1 MQSGRFST
9 WGGLTD
15 EAPRLRRIPVSRWL
29 VWVTIATVA
38 LLTVGVAI
46 RLAYVSWI
54 DREPHFHDSFGR
66 DGNGQPM
73 QGGWQAFGGTW
84 RVVNDSM
91 QNISDDRGAKLM
103 NGSSHWHN
111 YVVEGDIQLLGEGG
125 DAGFLIRASHEEVG
139 VDSYHGY
146 FAGLRD
152 LDDTLILGRADYGWH
167 EYEAIP
173 VQPGVATRTWYHLK
187 VLAYECTLV
196 ASAATAEGNLTIA
209 TFQDPSCLRNGEFG
223 LQSYSTGALW
233 RNVEVRPASKND
245 MEEMLHVRGPNP
257 PEHANSWP
265 GSPDTWSEQR
275 FFEPMR
281 RELQDHKADLNA
293 ISIANLRLL
302 PPNLPSKVTVHGVVT
317 LVSPILFVQDSTG
330 GIAIHT
336 AHTNMPVQIGDAV
349 EARGDAELGS
359 FSSILRNA
367 DVRLLWSHTPVP
379 PVAVTA
385 SQAATGVFDAQ
396 YIETEGRL
404 VSQQRTGGQSVELKL
419 DEGSQSFVAIAEY
432 PSIAQTLDTLKIGS
446 RLRLRGICVTDRSFA
461 RGEMPFALLMRS
473 VEDAE
478 MIEPPPWWNT
488 QHVVELIIGL
498 LTLSLGLQFAYS
510 SAKRSSLRAVI
521 EERERLALEMHDTL
535 SQSFAGLGF
544 QLEGICGGI
553 EQGSPMRTK
562 LESTLDLVRFGHI
575 EARRNIAALRPGNLE
590 KMGLARALEEAARTI
605 VLDGPIAIGTSVRG
619 EPKQLPLRISDV
631 VFRVG
636 QEAIANAVRHA
647 RPGTIQLQLVYGRT
661 SVKLTVRD
669 DGDGFYPHDDN
680 AGFGIRGMKRRAES
694 VGASLRVR
702 SSPGHGTSVSVRAMV
717 PQTLLSSWWWRIM
730 RMGSWRRLLHG

>member
-1 MQSGRFST
+1 MKRVPF
-9 WGGLTD
+9 
-15 EAPRLRRIPVSRWL
+15 RRWL
-29 VWVTIATVA
+29 LWLTIASVA
-38 LLTVGVAI
+38 LLILGVAS
-46 RLAYVSWI
+46 RLAYVSWTE
-54 DREPHFHDSFGR
+54 REPHFHDSFGR
-66 DGNGQPM
+66 DGNGDPL

-84 RVVNDSM
+84 QVVNGAM

-103 NGSSHWHN
+103 NGFTNWQN

-125 DAGFLIRASHEEVG
+125 DDGFVIRASQEEVG

-173 VQPGVATRTWYHLK
+173 VQPGVLTRTWYHLK
-187 VLAYECTLV
+187 VLAYDCTLV
-196 ASAATAEGNLTIA
+196 ASASTAEGKMTIA
-209 TFQDPSCLRNGEFG
+209 TFQDPSCLHKGRFG

-233 RNVEVRPASKND
+233 RNVEVRPALKND
-245 MEEMLHVRGPNP
+245 MEEMLRARGPNA
-257 PEHANSWP
+257 PEHENSWP
-265 GSPDTWSEQR
+265 ASPDTWSELR

-293 ISIANLRLL
+293 LSIADLRLL
-302 PPNLPSKVTVHGVVT
+302 PPNRPSKVTVHGVVT

-330 GIAIHT
+330 GIAIHI
-336 AHTNMPVQIGDAV
+336 AHTNKPVQIGDAV
-349 EARGDAELGS
+349 EARGDAELGD
-359 FSSILRNA
+359 FSSVLNHA
-367 DVRLLWSHTPVP
+367 DVRLLWSHAPVP

-385 SQAATGVFDAQ
+385 SQAATGAFDAQ

-404 VSQQRTGGQSVELKL
+404 VSEQRTGGQSVELKL
-419 DEGSQSFVAIAEY
+419 DEGNQAFVAIAEY
-432 PSIAQTLDTLKIGS
+432 PSLPETLNTLKVGS

-461 RGEMPFALLMRS
+461 QGEMPFALLMRS

-478 MIEPPPWWNT
+478 TIEPPPWWNT
-488 QHVVELIIGL
+488 QHVVELIVGL
-498 LTLSLGLQFAYS
+498 LALSFGLQFAYT

-544 QLEGICGGI
+544 QLEGICGGV
-553 EQGSPMRTK
+553 EPGSPMRRK

-590 KMGLARALEEAARTI
+590 KMGLAKALEEAARTI
-605 VLDGPIAIGTSVRG
+605 VQDGPIAIRGSVRG
-619 EPKQLPLRISDV
+619 EPKQLPLRIGDV

-636 QEAIANAVRHA
+636 QEAIANSVRHA
-647 RPGTIQLQLVYGRT
+647 RPRIIELQLVYGRT

-669 DGDGFYPHDDN
+669 DGDGFNPHGET
-680 AGFGIRGMKRRAES
+680 AGFGIRGMKRRAQS
-694 VGASLRVR
+694 IGASLRIR
-702 SSPGHGTSVSVRAMV
+702 SSPGHGTSVSVRAMM
-717 PQTLLSSWWWRIM
+717 PQTLLSSWWGRVT
-730 RMGSWRRLLHG
+730 RTGTWRRWLHG